1 MNFGILFGLLAAL
14 TWGFG
19 DFAAGSASRRTSPV
33 LVSCL
38 MNFFGLLMVIA
49 LALAYSEVFPGINVV
64 IIGIT
69 AGLLGSLGFVVLLR
83 AMDIG
88 QMGIIS
94 PVSALLTAGI
104 PVVYHAVFD
113 KLPSWLQFLGFVL
126 ALLGVWLVSQP
137 VKGGLV
143 ARGIGLAVLSGV
155 GFAGFKILMGQLPA
169 EHVFW
174 PVAISRFAGTI
185 LTALMFWWQ
194 WRQTSPSLISTMV
207 IPWWLLIG
215 AALMDSLGNVFF
227 LRSSQTGSLDVAAVL
242 ASLYPAIT
250 TALAILILKE
260 QPTKRQLF
268 AVALML
274 MAVVLIAWKT

>member
-1 MNFGILFGLLAAL
+1 MNLGVLFGLLAAL

-19 DFAAGSASRRTSPV
+19 DFAAGSASRRTSPT
-33 LVSCL
+33 LVSSL
-38 MNFFGLLMVIA
+38 MNFFGLLMVVA
-49 LALAYSEVFPGINVV
+49 LALVYGEVFPGAGVLV
-64 IIGIT
+64 IGVA

-94 PVSALLTAGI
+94 PVSALLTAAI
-104 PVVYHAVFD
+104 PVFYHAIFD
-113 KLPSWLQFLGFVL
+113 KLPSWLQLLGFVL

-137 VKGGLV
+137 VKGAV
-143 ARGIGLAVLSGV
+143 VVRGIGLAVLSGV

-174 PVAISRFAGTI
+174 PVATSRFAGTV

-194 WRQTSPSLISTMV
+194 QRQTQSVPIKTMM

-250 TALAILILKE
+250 TLLAVLILKE
-260 QPTKRQLF
+260 RPTKRQVF
-268 AVALML
+268 AVGLML
-274 MAVVLIAWKT
+274 VAVVLIAWKA